1 MILGLPTDY
10 LWFWILVAATT
21 FTVILV
27 LFIPIYYL
35 LSQILKELRN
45 G

>member
-1 MILGLPTDY
+1 VIQLPTDY

-21 FTVILV
+21 FAVILV

>member
-21 FTVILV
+21 FAVELV

-35 LSQILKELRN
+35 LLQILRAIRR
-45 G
+45 